1 MRASGYYAIAIALF
15 VATIPMY
22 RYIFERSRS
31 VGEPAPVYVASG
43 ASGHDALNLAL
54 PDWQAKPLLPG
65 EICEAGFVVL
75 VSGSTYSQALD
86 QQGRAVACLGRDTLR

>member
-1 MRASGYYAIAIALF
+1 MRAFGYYAIAAVLF

-22 RYIFERSRS
+22 RYIFARTKAMAVPE
-31 VGEPAPVYVASG
+31 PVYVLPGQSSSDLAYLASRE
-43 ASGHDALNLAL
+43 SQH
-54 PDWQAKPLLPG
+54 KPLMSG

-86 QQGRAVACLGRDTLR
+86 QQGHAVACLGRYTLR

>member
-65 EICEAGFVVL
+65 ELCEGGVVVL
-75 VSGSTYSQALD
+75 VNGSTYTQARSQDGHSVLCS
-86 QQGRAVACLGRDTLR
+86 GRYTLR